1 MSERISIIMPAY
13 NLEKYISD
21 SIMSVQ
27 RQTYTDWQ
35 LLVIDDG
42 SKDETPNIVQ
52 AIAVSDQRVQLLCQK
67 NSGSAGARNAGLNAA
82 TGKYIAFLDGDD
94 LWEPTFLAELLAA
107 KQAAGTAMAYCGYLH
122 LYDVGL
128 KSKFSYPYVSGDILE
143 AVIRG
148 KTQVHIGCLLV
159 DKSVIEQNNI
169 RFTEGCLIGQDQ
181 EFIIKLVAV
190 AEVQAVPREL
200 MQYRIRAGSAIN
212 SQWNWQKHIHA
223 ILGLKRAAAAVLVQK
238 AGVDSVSQL
247 ENIFQQRI
255 AYKVFK
261 FLWRMLKKGH
271 QAEVRELMEA
281 DFGKDF
287 AQLDV
292 EQLKLVDRIKYRVVC
307 SQNPLLWD
315 LVAKLK
321 VI

>member
-1 MSERISIIMPAY
+1 MNESVSIIMPAY

-21 SIMSVQ
+21 SILSVQ

-42 SKDETPNIVQ
+42 STDTTPKIV
-52 AIAVSDQRVQLLCQK
+52 AEIAASDSRIRLLSQK
-67 NSGSAGARNAGLNAA
+67 NGGSASARNAGLDAA

-94 LWEPTFLAELLAA
+94 LWETTFLAELLAA
-107 KQAAGTAMAYCGYLH
+107 KQTAGTDMAYCGYLH
-122 LYDVGL
+122 LYNMGV

-159 DKSVIEQNNI
+159 EKQVIDQNAI
-169 RFTEGCLIGQDQ
+169 RFTAGCLIGQDQ

-190 AEVQAVPREL
+190 AAVQAIPHEL
-200 MQYRIRAGSAIN
+200 MQYRMRMGSAIN
-212 SQWNWQKHIHA
+212 SKWTWQKHIHA
-223 ILGLKRAAAAVLVQK
+223 IWGLKRAAEVVLSKKVETEPK
-238 AGVDSVSQL
+238 L
-247 ENIFQQRI
+247 EKIFQQRI

-271 QAEVRELMEA
+271 QADVEELMRG
-281 DFGKDF
+281 DFGKDMVL
-287 AQLDV
+287 LDV
-292 EQLKLVDRIKYRVVC
+292 KQLKTADRFKYQIVC
-307 SQNPLLWD
+307 SRNRFLWNLL
-315 LVAKLK
+315 KHIK
-321 VI
+321 FI